1 MPIKTEMWRIDG
13 GLQKVTYSSIE
24 AEKKLE
30 SILEKDITIVDTSLM
45 VIGRQVP
52 TAYGKLIDLLAI
64 DSEGHLAVIEI
75 KRDRTPREIIAQII
89 DYASWVQSLTYEN
102 ITEIYSQNNPEQHF
116 EQAFEERFGTN
127 PPESLNEEHRLI
139 VVASELDN
147 STERIINY
155 LTENYSVPINVVFFR
170 YFKEDEKEYLTRTWL
185 IDPVEAEMQADKRS
199 KSRTK
204 EIWNGRDYYVSFGEG
219 SHRSWKDARK
229 YGFIAAG
236 GGKWYSGTLS
246 LLNPGARVFVCIPK
260 VGYVGVGVVREPA
273 IPVKEFMVETGDE
286 KKPIL
291 DISSEATDM
300 GKYADDPELSEY
312 LVRIDWIKTLPAEK
326 AIWEK
331 GMFANQNSACKL
343 RNKFT
348 IERLTARF
356 ELDD

>member
-1 MPIKTEMWRIDG
+1 MPIKTETWRIDD

-170 YFKEDEKEYLTRTWL
+170 YFKEDEKEYLNRTWL
-185 IDPVEAEMQADKRS
+185 IDPVEAEVQADKRS
-199 KSRTK
+199 RRRTR
-204 EIWNGRDYYVSFGEG
+204 ETWNGRDYYVSFGEG
-219 SHRSWKDARK
+219 SRRSWKEARK
-229 YGFIAAG
+229 FGFIAAG

-260 VGYVGVGVVREPA
+260 VGYVGVGVVTVPA
-273 IPVKEFMVETGDE
+273 IPVKEFMVDVDGER
-286 KKPIL
+286 KPIL
-291 DISSEATDM
+291 EISSEAADM

-312 LVRIDWIKTLPAEK
+312 LVRVDWIKTLPAEK

-356 ELDD
+356 KLDD